1 MSPWTSFATTS
12 ESYKSNAGSDTL
24 PPNVIRR
31 FRDTYMPQ
39 NALESTPGT
48 GAHKRLE
55 PMEVA
60 SVTGPYYEAVPDPV
74 IKDLGRGAGA
84 TRPLSSFAKNVSNDD
99 DDGWWSEIGI
109 VTRNVMITAGEDE
122 CFRDDILDFARRL
135 QKAAGTQRAVK
146 NSATVEGEAAV
157 DIQVVLDDSFHAVLV
172 SDFAFGIP
180 PGVLAARLSG
190 WLVRTLRN

>member
-12 ESYKSNAGSDTL
+12 ESYKSNSGSDTL

-39 NALESTPGT
+39 SALESTLGT

-60 SVTGPYYEAVPDPV
+60 TVTGPYYKAVPDPV
-74 IKDLGRGAGA
+74 IKDLERGAGA
-84 TRPLSSFAKNVSNDD
+84 TRPLGSFAMNVGNDG
-99 DDGWWSEIGI
+99 DDGWWSEIGS
-109 VTRNVMITAGEDE
+109 VTKNVMITAGEDE
-122 CFRDDILDFARRL
+122 CFRDDILAFARRL
-135 QKAAGTQRAVK
+135 QKAAGTQRAV
-146 NSATVEGEAAV
+146 NNGDPMERGAAV

-190 WLVRTLRN
+190 WLVKALRN